1 MRDIQTPL
9 VQQILNKCNSRVN
22 FTRDL
27 TPSSGVKGRYIV
39 SAVDIF
45 TGKNPSMQSDLILKL
60 AEEIEAECPFVDDG
74 HYYNSIGGW
83 LNQDTGMYHIG
94 ANLHYFNLEN
104 AMRAARTTDQ
114 IAIYDRF
121 IDDIIL
127 VE

>member
-1 MRDIQTPL
+1 MRHIEISL
-9 VQQILNKCNSRVN
+9 VQQIINKCNSRVN

-45 TGKNPSMQSDLILKL
+45 TGKNPSMQSGLRLKI
-60 AEEIEAECPFVDDG
+60 AEEIEAECPFISGG
-74 HYYNSIGGW
+74 HYFNSIGGW
-83 LNQDTGMYHIG
+83 LNQETGMYHIG

-104 AMRAARTTDQ
+104 AMDAARTTDQ